1 MRGYRIL
8 KIDKTYVPAKEKE
21 GDETF
26 LNGIFH
32 FNISRIL
39 EDIDSG
45 ILKIEQEQI
54 NVSKWFKRNCKGR
67 INEDHLPSVDVSRP
81 VIQAEISVGCFVI
94 IDGNHRIEKALIDK
108 VSFIDSYKLKGEQLL
123 PYFANER
130 GYKAF
135 IPYWNDKLGM

>member
-8 KIDKTYVPAKEKE
+8 KIDKAYVPAKEKE

-39 EDIDSG
+39 EDIHSG
-45 ILKIEQEQI
+45 VLKIEQEQI
-54 NVSKWFKRNCKGR
+54 DVGKWFKRNCRGK
-67 INEDHLPSVDVSRP
+67 INEDHLPSVDFSRP
-81 VIQAEISVGCFVI
+81 VIQAEISAGCFVI

-123 PYFANER
+123 PYFTDES
-130 GYKAF
+130 GYKVF
-135 IPYWNDKLGM
+135 ILYWNDKLGM